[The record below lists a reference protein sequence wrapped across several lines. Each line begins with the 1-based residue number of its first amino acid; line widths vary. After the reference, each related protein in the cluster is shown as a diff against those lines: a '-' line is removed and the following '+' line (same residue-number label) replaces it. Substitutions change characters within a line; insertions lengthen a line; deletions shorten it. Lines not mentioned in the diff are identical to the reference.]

1 MKTADPPPTLIFYEP
16 PLLLDGG
23 SPELAALA
31 AAGSKSKV
39 LKGTTTTIPDVLN
52 SILPPRSWSQV
63 DGTSW
68 IQFVS
73 KVAPSRPELS
83 QLAAALDQRLQ
94 QRQAKG
100 TGLCA
105 VRSELYGQV
114 FDELIRQITLDL
126 PERGLLL
133 LRIRDEI
140 RMTLDAYRTL
150 YESSIAFGV
159 RKQLQAE
166 EGLPELEAT
175 LSELLEKKKA
185 LEAQVLAVKNKV
197 ELSERRLTEKRALA
211 EKHRTEEIKC
221 VPIFLTPLLVEGRGS

>member
-1 MKTADPPPTLIFYEP
+1 M
-16 PLLLDGG
+16 
-23 SPELAALA
+23 AALA
-31 AAGSKSKV
+31 AAGSKSK
-39 LKGTTTTIPDVLN
+39 LPKGATTTIPDVLN

-105 VRSELYGQV
+105 VRSELYGQL

-166 EGLPELEAT
+166 EGLPELEAN

-185 LEAQVLAVKNKV
+185 LEAQVLAVKSKV
-197 ELSERRLTEKRALA
+197 ELNERRLTEKRALA
-211 EKHRTEEIKC
+211 EKHRTEELKC
-221 VPIFLTPLLVEGRGS
+221 VLMFGGKMLHLTPFSMPVCIEYFFI